1 MKVRWNICGGVFDVD
16 AKLLRIAKLEQQS
29 LAPNFWDNSS
39 SAQQVMRELTRLR
52 RQVTVWE
59 RVSKRL
65 EDALELAAMDDED
78 LRAEMKQ
85 ELDTLRQIV
94 DRLEFQA
101 LFSGKYDDQDALLA
115 IHAGAGGTEAQDWAQ
130 MLQRMF
136 IRWAEGQG
144 LTVDVLDE
152 SPGDEAGIKS
162 TLMAVRGED
171 YPYGRLK
178 SERGVHRL
186 VRISPYDSSSRRH
199 TSFAKVEVWPD
210 VAEDIEI
217 DISDGDLR
225 IDRFRASG
233 AGGQHVQKN
242 ETAIRI
248 THLPTGIVVSCQNQR
263 SLVQNQ
269 ETAMKI
275 LKSQLFDLERR
286 KQEAEI
292 SRLKGEDVDAG
303 WGNQIRSYVMH
314 PYRMVKDH
322 RTEHETGHVQ
332 AVLDGALD
340 GFMEAYLKHV
350 LGQVSPEQ
358 SAAVGDG

>member
-1 MKVRWNICGGVFDVD
+1 
-16 AKLLRIAKLEQQS
+16 
-29 LAPNFWDNSS
+29 
-39 SAQQVMRELTRLR
+39 MRELTRLR
-52 RQVTVWE
+52 RQVAVWE

-65 EDALELAAMDDED
+65 EDALELATLDDES
-78 LRAEMKQ
+78 LRDEMEQ
-85 ELDTLRQIV
+85 ELETLRTIV
-94 DRLEFQA
+94 DRLQFQA
-101 LFSGKYDDQDALLA
+101 LFSGRYDDQDALLA

-136 IRWAEGQG
+136 IRWADSQG
-144 LTVDVLDE
+144 LQVEVLDE

-162 TLMAVRGED
+162 TLMAFRGDD

-217 DISDGDLR
+217 DISEGDLR

-303 WGNQIRSYVMH
+303 WGNQIRSYVLH

-350 LGQVSPEQ
+350 LGQKSPEQ
-358 SAAVGDG
+358 SSAAVES